1 MRWLL
6 RFYPRWWRDRYGDE
20 FAALLDDLPEAS
32 RLDVVRGLADAWLR
46 PRPRPRLTGP
56 VRLGVLLGL
65 PGALALAADVVY
77 ANVIRPGGDDS
88 VLGWYAAIFA
98 LQFVAGLVAARRT
111 RPPFGPALAA
121 ATTGVVIGV
130 LVIVTF
136 AVVDNLFLGTVGSQP
151 QKIRGL
157 AESPFTSMRLY
168 VNASLVLGAAIL
180 IPVLSTCGLVLGE
193 AGRRVSR

>member
-1 MRWLL
+1 
-6 RFYPRWWRDRYGDE
+6 
-20 FAALLDDLPEAS
+20 
-32 RLDVVRGLADAWLR
+32 
-46 PRPRPRLTGP
+46 

-65 PGALALAADVVY
+65 PGALALGADVVY